1 MLFCE
6 LAVVLPLSRHVLIPL
21 WMEEVPGST
30 FHCCV
35 NLAGILL
42 YYHCMFNS
50 SVNHF
55 TLERLGKDNS
65 LLRRYLN
72 RLWLCKKYELL
83 SCQSMNRYCGV
94 RTMGTRNFLNLLL
107 LYYVLCLMKCSL
119 RKTCNYVLYL
129 LNGFSL
135 KAFSVTENL
144 HLLRCL
150 ANSNIG

>member
-21 WMEEVPGST
+21 RVEEVPGST

-55 TLERLGKDNS
+55 TVERLGKDKS
-65 LLRRYLN
+65 LFYSVTSIS
-72 RLWLCKKYELL
+72 LWLCKKYELL
-83 SCQSMNRYCGV
+83 SCQSMNRYWGG
-94 RTMGTRNFLNLLL
+94 RTMGTRNFLNLLFL
-107 LYYVLCLMKCSL
+107 HNVLCSMKCCL
-119 RKTCNYVLYL
+119 RKICNYVLYL

-144 HLLRCL
+144 HLHV
-150 ANSNIG
+150 A